1 MPVRIPGTLH
11 TDAGAERFT
20 GVLPLTGTWLV
31 GHGARFLSWPG
42 TAAASTFRRL
52 AVPVKSRRP
61 PLAKACSRALAVLLG
76 RTGRLALTALLAS
89 AGSLAAGCSSPA
101 PTFTPPSAQPP
112 ALTATLTSP
121 TDIVLHWPAAGPG
134 IAGHLL
140 EYANTPDGPWTALQ
154 FLPLDQTSYTH
165 PDLIP
170 ETPFYYRLRPFSGPV
185 SAAVKVGSAAAILS
199 QPATPDQPAVPGQPA
214 TPGQPAVPG
223 QSAAPGQPLTPSRP
237 AATDQPSAPSRPST
251 AGAPTP
257 AVTPG
262 DDAPTDLRATPGE
275 DTSVVFTWTDHSA
288 GEAGF
293 LLELRKPGATGFTPV
308 EVADPNTTT
317 CALSLLPGEQGSDFR
332 VRALAYGPLSPVV
345 HRTTGKD

>member
-1 MPVRIPGTLH
+1 M
-11 TDAGAERFT
+11 
-20 GVLPLTGTWLV
+20 
-31 GHGARFLSWPG
+31 
-42 TAAASTFRRL
+42 
-52 AVPVKSRRP
+52 PVKSRRP
-61 PLAKACSRALAVLLG
+61 PLAEACSRALAVLLG
-76 RTGRLALTALLAS
+76 RAGRLALTALLAS
-89 AGSLAAGCSSPA
+89 AALLAAGCSSPA
-101 PTFTPPSAQPP
+101 PAVTPPTTQPP

-121 TDIVLHWPAAGPG
+121 TDIVLRWPAAGPG

-154 FLPLDQTSYTH
+154 FLPPDQTSYTH

-185 SAAVKVGSAAAILS
+185 SAAVKVGPAAA
-199 QPATPDQPAVPGQPA
+199 TPSRPA
-214 TPGQPAVPG
+214 TPGRPAVPG
-223 QSAAPGQPLTPSRP
+223 QSTASGQPPTPNRP

-251 AGAPTP
+251 PGAPTP
-257 AVTPG
+257 APTPG
-262 DDAPTDLRATPGE
+262 DDAPTDLRATPGD
-275 DTSVVFTWTDHSA
+275 DTSMVFTWTDHSA

-293 LLELRKPGATGFTPV
+293 LLELRKPGATGFAPV